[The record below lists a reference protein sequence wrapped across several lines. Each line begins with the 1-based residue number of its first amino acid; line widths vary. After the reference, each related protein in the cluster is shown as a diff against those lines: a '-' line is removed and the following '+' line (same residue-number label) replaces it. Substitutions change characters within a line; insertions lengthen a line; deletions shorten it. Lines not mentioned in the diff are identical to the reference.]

1 MARMY
6 ELSKHA
12 TIIDDEEVTEQEHK
26 DSCDINKMMLSLS
39 RGLEVRGS
47 GTPQFGYDDTT
58 MTGVQFRIEKEA
70 LERDLA
76 ETARSHEFSEEE
88 FEALPE
94 AVRKKFE
101 FKKKQAQKPDAN
113 DDDKTTTKKSDKG
126 TALKELEKK
135 SSQAEK
141 PDPKKPTGE

>member
-1 MARMY
+1 MALTRP
-6 ELSKHA
+6 LSKFA
-12 TIIDDEEVTEQEHK
+12 TIIDDESPTEQEHK

-47 GTPQFGYDDTT
+47 RVPQYGYDDTT
-58 MTGVQFRIEKEA
+58 MDGVQFRVEKER

-94 AVRKKFE
+94 AVRKKFD
-101 FKKKQAQKPDAN
+101 FKKKQAKKPDAN
-113 DDDKTTTKKSDKG
+113 DDDKTTTKKSVKG
-126 TALKELEKK
+126 TASKEVEK
-135 SSQAEK
+135 STSQPEK
-141 PDPKKPTGE
+141 ADPKHSTGE